1 MADKGLMQAS
11 ASLAASQMPA
21 DIYGEFMKTFGAATA
36 KFEKERQAVQQTVA
50 DYMGNLKSDIDFTML
65 APSMESEVRSYLTTS
80 KNEYAELANK
90 VARIK
95 DASSK
100 EYQDS
105 VSRMNE
111 IQREFQILSG
121 ELKAYNQEKVNTAA
135 GFSNNEYSNGNS
147 ASDLALHR
155 DIYGLG
161 ENGPAQVRISNGRL
175 NFNVGGQQVKYANVK
190 SLMKPTDAPVKI
202 LSKASKYSHSK
213 IPMTDEDVLAERG
226 FLDEALK
233 NQNNFASLVFDSPE
247 ELNLFEIKE
256 DYIKAQEAGNL
267 QEVMPSL
274 IERTKDI
281 IVNGYKDAAR
291 YSAAKY
297 QSALNNK
304 DGNGEQSTRY
314 KMPETVQEMIK
325 VQEDARAEG
334 PKIGAMEPANTDSKE
349 AKIFSL
355 GPSDNP
361 EQIRVKM
368 DPSTKKWIYYNAKL
382 GLKTEYDNLFELMNS
397 HPKVFYNS

>member
-11 ASLAASQMPA
+11 ANLAASQMPA

-36 KFEKERQAVQQTVA
+36 KFEKDRQEVQQTVA
-50 DYMGNLKSDIDFTML
+50 DYMGNLKSDIDFTTL
-65 APSMESEVRSYLTTS
+65 APSMEGEVRSYLTTS

-121 ELKAYNQEKVNTAA
+121 ELKSYNQEKVNTAT

-147 ASDLALHR
+147 ASDLAMHR

-175 NFNVGGQQVKYANVK
+175 NFNVGGKELKYANVK
-190 SLMKPTDAPVKI
+190 SLMKPTDAPIKI
-202 LSKASKYSHSK
+202 LGKASEYSHSK

-233 NQNNFASLVFDSPE
+233 NQNNFASLVFDSPK

-267 QEVMPSL
+267 QEAMPSL

-291 YSAAKY
+291 QSAAKY
-297 QSALNNK
+297 QSTVTNNGKGTELTSAQK
-304 DGNGEQSTRY
+304 DYESAVARVEKGFKARIPFLINETTKVIPSGSGWKVKEWDPVDKIWVDSDE
-314 KMPETVQEMIK
+314 PERKTL
-325 VQEDARAEG
+325 EG
-334 PKIGAMEPANTDSKE
+334 LIGLIPV
-349 AKIFSL
+349 AK
-355 GPSDNP
+355 
-361 EQIRVKM
+361 
-368 DPSTKKWIYYNAKL
+368 
-382 GLKTEYDNLFELMNS
+382 
-397 HPKVFYNS
+397 